1 MYMAIE
7 RRSQPQQGASR
18 RPAPIQGTLKV
29 SEAAHLQRRAADARQ
44 DGRPEGGYPLTRAET
59 QALLAKLELLT
70 QANGELEAFNATVAH
85 DLCTPLTAINGY
97 CQVLKEICGEQLD
110 ANSQEYLQGIYQ
122 GTLRMKE
129 IISSML
135 ELSQVTQEAPHREK
149 VDLSGL
155 ANLVTQEL
163 KIAAP
168 QRSVT
173 VRIAQGITGDGD
185 PGLWRS
191 VLDNLIGNAWKFSAG
206 RKKTVIEFGTTLQA
220 GKPACFVRDNG
231 PGFDMSLSERLFLP
245 FQRAPGTGVEG
256 HGIGLAT
263 VARIVRRLGGQV
275 WAESAPGAGATFFFT
290 TE

>member
-1 MYMAIE
+1 MAIE
-7 RRSQPQQGASR
+7 RRMLPQQRVSR
-18 RPAPIQGTLKV
+18 RPATKPETIRV
-29 SEAAHLQRRAADARQ
+29 SEAGYLQRRAGEATPARS
-44 DGRPEGGYPLTRAET
+44 PEGGYPLTRAET
-59 QALLAKLELLT
+59 QALLGKLELLT
-70 QANGELEAFNATVAH
+70 QANSELEAFNATVAH

-110 ANSQEYLQGIYQ
+110 ENSQEYLQGIYQ
-122 GTLRMKE
+122 GSLRMKE
-129 IISSML
+129 IISSLL
-135 ELSQVTQEAPHREK
+135 EFSHVTQEAAHRGK

-155 ANLVTQEL
+155 ATLVTQEL

-168 QRSVT
+168 QHSVT
-173 VRIAQGITGDGD
+173 VRIAPGITGDGD

-206 RKKTVIEFGTTLQA
+206 RKKTVIEFGTTMQA

-231 PGFDMSLSERLFLP
+231 PGFDMSLSDRLFLP
-245 FQRAPGTGVEG
+245 FQRAAGTGVAG